1 MLAMTRRAVVAK
13 RAGNPTLSAGGQ
25 ATLAAYAHALHH
37 EQDLRADTRRN
48 YLSDLRQFAAWC
60 EGVWGDGRGDAVRF
74 APAAVTTP
82 TITAYRAHLQAVA
95 RLAPATSNRQ
105 LISP

>member
-1 MLAMTRRAVVAK
+1 MAK

-37 EQDLRADTRRN
+37 EQDLGADTRRN

-82 TITAYRAHLQAVA
+82 NIPAYRAHLQAVA